1 MGGAGSL
8 VRGTVISIWRTEYIY
23 VLSDLGRA
31 LHLLRGEGILV
42 WNSVTSIDTWRTD
55 YMYVLFVLKRTLHP
69 VGGAGSLV
77 RGDSH

>member
-1 MGGAGSL
+1 MF
-8 VRGTVISIWRTEYIY
+8 TVYTLF
-23 VLSDLGRA
+23 VGRA

-69 VGGAGSLV
+69 KVEQGVWYGVTAI
-77 RGDSH
+77 DI

>member
-1 MGGAGSL
+1 MATRSIGCS
-8 VRGTVISIWRTEYIY
+8 VFTVYTLF
-23 VLSDLGRA
+23 VGRA

-77 RGDSH
+77 QGDSN